1 MSESQ
6 KRFYT
11 EQEIIDEIDRAQAL
25 AKKHMLNAETYEME
39 IRALQ
44 LRANQS
50 ESWMIEEKA
59 KMAKHSRKLATALL
73 DVRCK
78 WLGEKLA
85 EFRTLMLPII
95 DDKDTSIPKK
105 KGVPY
110 R

>member
-1 MSESQ
+1 MSES

-11 EQEIIDEIDRAQAL
+11 EQEIIGEIDTAQRL

-39 IRALQ
+39 IKALQ
-44 LRANQS
+44 MRANPL
-50 ESWMIEEKA
+50 EDWMIEEKS
-59 KMAKHSRKLATALL
+59 KMARHERKLATALL

-85 EFRTLMLPII
+85 EFKTMLLPII
-95 DDKDTSIPKK
+95 TDQDTSIPKRK
-105 KGVPY
+105 VPY

>member
-1 MSESQ
+1 MSDS

-11 EQEIIDEIDRAQAL
+11 EQEIIAEIDQSHAL
-25 AKKHMLNAETYEME
+25 AKRHMINAETYEME
-39 IRALQ
+39 IKALQ
-44 LRANQS
+44 LRGNPT
-50 ESWMIEEKA
+50 EEWMIEEKA
-59 KMAKHSRKLATALL
+59 KMAKHERKLATALL

-85 EFRTLMLPII
+85 EFRTLLLPII
-95 DDKDTSIPKK
+95 DDGDRSIPKK